1 MSKLI
6 KLELQ
11 RINLRFYFITSC
23 ILAGIILTFIYFIAN
38 VAQITQER
46 TFMTYNNIFQLT
58 CIISLLTSSIL
69 STVMYNHLIVKDFSY
84 KQILPLSYLVFD
96 SKILIIRVFLISL
109 FIMISM
115 IIHTIVPLIFF
126 SMTESFIPIVS
137 DIITVNLL
145 LSTFQSVLI
154 SSIFS
159 NTIGIII
166 MGINTIK
173 KSVIMTLISFFILY
187 GIYGNI
193 IIFVNISDS
202 LIALLLIIGISLF
215 VISSIIFI
223 LLNKIN
229 HTEEK

>member
-38 VAQITQER
+38 VAQITQEK
-46 TFMTYNNIFQLT
+46 TFMTYDNIFQLT
-58 CIISLLTSSIL
+58 CIISLLISSIL

-96 SKILIIRVFLISL
+96 SKILIIRVFLIFL

-115 IIHTIVPLIFF
+115 IIHTIIPLIFF

-145 LSTFQSVLI
+145 SSIFQSVLI

>member
-46 TFMTYNNIFQLT
+46 TFMTYDNIFQLT
-58 CIISLLTSSIL
+58 CIISLFTSSIL

-137 DIITVNLL
+137 DIMTVNLL

-215 VISSIIFI
+215 VINSIIFI

>member
-46 TFMTYNNIFQLT
+46 TFMTYDNIFQLT

-137 DIITVNLL
+137 DIMTVNLL

-193 IIFVNISDS
+193 IIFVNISDN

>member
-96 SKILIIRVFLISL
+96 SKILIIRVFLIFL
-109 FIMISM
+109 FIMISI
-115 IIHTIVPLIFF
+115 IIHTIIPLIFF

>member
-46 TFMTYNNIFQLT
+46 TFMTYDNIFQLT

-115 IIHTIVPLIFF
+115 IIHTIIPLIFF

-137 DIITVNLL
+137 DIMTVNLL

-193 IIFVNISDS
+193 IIFVNISDN